1 MQDSIWFRTLPRE
14 LRDSLQQS
22 TELPGDASF
31 VIVGAGMVGLLT
43 AYYLT
48 EAGAKN
54 ICVIDRSTVLG
65 EASGSNAGGLWFA
78 QQSREMGTLSSLVK
92 KTQQLYEELNERFDF
107 DLRKPGM
114 LQLCFTSKEA
124 SQRSTIVKTVN
135 KAGFRAES
143 ISAKQVGELEP
154 KLQKPT
160 RGAVFYPDEGCLH
173 PGRLAARLARYLR
186 EKEVTFALGVT
197 VETLAP
203 QIETNQGTISAG
215 TTIVTTGA
223 WTPLLTEVL
232 NWRPPI
238 KPMRGTLMATEPIRH
253 TLNHTIMTPDFYY
266 WQLPEGHIAGGGSV
280 EDVGFRRGVDEKTTS
295 SIRNEMNELLPSVAR
310 RSETCCWSGF
320 RPYCEDA
327 KPVVGLVPGQKNMFV
342 GAGHFK
348 KGIMM
353 APVTGKILAEL
364 ATQGKTRL
372 AIRSLSPSR
381 FRLKK

>member
-92 KTQQLYEELNERFDF
+92 KTQQLYEELDERFDF

-197 VETLAP
+197 VEYFP
-203 QIETNQGTISAG
+203 
-215 TTIVTTGA
+215 TTDYAATVTAFARGDVQMAWFGGLTGVQA
-223 WTPLLTEVL
+223 RSYVEGSMAIAQRERDTSFHSVFINNSSVEVNKL
-232 NWRPPI
+232 RDLKGLRFAFGSESSTSGHLMPRFFLESIGINAEKDFDGPPI
-238 KPMRGTLMATEPIRH
+238 FSGSHDKTWLMVQGLSLI
-253 TLNHTIMTPDFYY
+253 
-266 WQLPEGHIAGGGSV
+266 HI
-280 EDVGFRRGVDEKTTS
+280 
-295 SIRNEMNELLPSVAR
+295 
-310 RSETCCWSGF
+310 
-320 RPYCEDA
+320 
-327 KPVVGLVPGQKNMFV
+327 
-342 GAGHFK
+342 
-348 KGIMM
+348 
-353 APVTGKILAEL
+353 
-364 ATQGKTRL
+364 
-372 AIRSLSPSR
+372 
-381 FRLKK
+381 